1 MGACLS
7 ARPADARPAVH
18 DFVAARAQAADG
30 GAGGHA
36 PKRRGG
42 YARAGQSRK
51 EPIVRPLAEARAA
64 RRLAAA
70 AGVRVDQRLSGDT
83 DAGRA
88 RGDGRAEGV
97 VAHGSYGG
105 PVDDGLCPATTP
117 TRAPPNDS
125 GTDLRGVRRNPP
137 ELSASVLRIIDVVLG
152 PPVSTVTPA
161 QAAWSTT
168 ALSSPAP
175 ADHAVTQVL
184 PLAQARVNGDS
195 PDSDGLATSEVANG
209 VANGPASGGAQVP
222 PLLAL
227 PPPSFLA
234 ASSAKVFAERRS
246 LAVRLTRASSL
257 KAFRN
262 SKVANPRAASR
273 YESEYAR
280 SDSTAGLA
288 EAVELETR
296 SMAEGKQLID
306 ARLARLGLSSVLMM
320 DDGNCQ
326 FRALSHQLFGDQS
339 FHKEV
344 RAEVVAWMKTH
355 AASFAPF
362 VGGRSDFYRYVA
374 DMGKN
379 RCWGDELTLRAAC
392 DAFRCVLFIV
402 QSTKTN
408 WLLVY
413 EPGRNAR
420 RSRAE
425 DRDAHRKTVFLSYI
439 APVHYNSVLLPPG
452 YGQKGGRASG

>member
-1 MGACLS
+1 M
-7 ARPADARPAVH
+7 
-18 DFVAARAQAADG
+18 
-30 GAGGHA
+30 
-36 PKRRGG
+36 
-42 YARAGQSRK
+42 
-51 EPIVRPLAEARAA
+51 
-64 RRLAAA
+64 
-70 AGVRVDQRLSGDT
+70 
-83 DAGRA
+83 
-88 RGDGRAEGV
+88 
-97 VAHGSYGG
+97 
-105 PVDDGLCPATTP
+105 
-117 TRAPPNDS
+117 
-125 GTDLRGVRRNPP
+125 
-137 ELSASVLRIIDVVLG
+137 
-152 PPVSTVTPA
+152 
-161 QAAWSTT
+161 
-168 ALSSPAP
+168 
-175 ADHAVTQVL
+175 
-184 PLAQARVNGDS
+184 
-195 PDSDGLATSEVANG
+195 
-209 VANGPASGGAQVP
+209 P

-227 PPPSFLA
+227 PPPS

-246 LAVRLTRASSL
+246 LAVRHAGKLAQGLSQLEGGQPARGI
-257 KAFRN
+257 
-262 SKVANPRAASR
+262 AN
-273 YESEYAR
+273 ESEYAR

-439 APVHYNSVLLPPG
+439 APCTTTRSCCRPATAGRGARPADARQEEGLTDTCQRRTTGPTTASREPLEKFACTLALAGVPPPRPRRQRPPHRRPRRCTEARAERTTAG
-452 YGQKGGRASG
+452 AAADGRPGEEG